1 MDYGPVDLV
10 LMRERQSSN
19 MAMQDAAMLVEVDQ
33 EIST

>member
-10 LMRERQSSN
+10 LMRECQSSN
-19 MAMQDAAMLVEVDQ
+19 KAMQDAAMLVEVDQ